1 MTDPVPA
8 GYPMLSP
15 YLSVDGAAAAM
26 DFYCDVFGFSRRGDV
41 MTAPDGRIGHAEL
54 VLGSS
59 LLMLA
64 DEWPEAHSLSPATIG
79 GSPVMLSIYVADVDA
94 VYAAALAA
102 GATGVREPEDEFYG
116 DRMGAIVDPWGPP
129 LEHRLPHRRRR
140 PRGDG
145 PPGRRRHGRLTR
157 SADRRCSPSPPT
169 SPTSPTGSSR
179 SEASPRPS
187 LSPCPPRTRPPSPCP
202 T

>member
-41 MTAPDGRIGHAEL
+41 MTAPDGRIGHAER

-116 DRMGAIVDPWGPP
+116 DRMGAIVDPWG
-129 LEHRLPHRRRR
+129 HRWSIACHIEDVDPEEMARRAAAAM
-140 PRGDG
+140 GG
-145 PPGRRRHGRLTR
+145 
-157 SADRRCSPSPPT
+157 
-169 SPTSPTGSSR
+169 
-179 SEASPRPS
+179 
-187 LSPCPPRTRPPSPCP
+187 
-202 T
+202 